1 MRRDRCGDRRWG
13 RGACL
18 GRGGKPDRLSCAL
31 RRRRSR
37 DRKPQAYRGHLRRM
51 RRMPR
56 GRGEKPRDEITS
68 LARSF
73 RGGRHVCAGARRRA
87 RGGRGVCEGR
97 GVGGGRA
104 AHRREPPGR
113 PPVRQSHRVFRFHPT
128 CRGIAR
134 VGRQYHARPHEGLGR
149 LRNARHHHR
158 RRGGR
163 GVRQG
168 REGARAGIPR
178 RACDLALRC
187 EGQSARHRL
196 PARDDALG
204 RLALLAFRLEDG
216 GRHLHQRRAGGRA
229 RAQRARHLRELRGG
243 GGRRAGG
250 EGEARS

>member
-1 MRRDRCGDRRWG
+1 MRRDRCGDCRRG

-18 GRGGKPDRLSCAL
+18 GRGGKPDRLPRAL

-37 DRKPQAYRGHLRRM
+37 DRKPQAYRGHLRRV

-73 RGGRHVCAGARRRA
+73 RGSRHVCAGARRCA

-97 GVGGGRA
+97 GVGGERA
-104 AHRREPPGR
+104 AHRRKPPGG
-113 PPVRQSHRVFRFHPT
+113 PPVRQSHRVSRFHPT
-128 CRGIAR
+128 CCSVAR
-134 VGRQYHARPHEGLGR
+134 VRRQYHARPHEGLGR

-168 REGARAGIPR
+168 REGARVGISW

-187 EGQSARHRL
+187 EGRPACHRL
-196 PARDDALG
+196 PTRDDALG

-216 GRHLHQRRAGGRA
+216 GCHLYQRRAGGWA
-229 RAQRARHLRELRGG
+229 RAQCA
-243 GGRRAGG
+243 
-250 EGEARS
+250 